1 MLPRRYF
8 IIAVRATP
16 GYVQNNFLRMRKMKE
31 CFGIHFGF
39 FFEDHIGDAQ
49 AIRKCYECEDFEK
62 CYKVALIQSLKSL
75 KMEIRQGVRNL
86 RNSMG
91 GSHSEFPFG

>member
-1 MLPRRYF
+1 
-8 IIAVRATP
+8 
-16 GYVQNNFLRMRKMKE
+16 MKS
-31 CFGIHFGF
+31 CFGTHFGF
-39 FFEDHIGDAQ
+39 FFEDHIVDEQ
-49 AIRKCYECEDFEK
+49 AMKKCYECEDFEK
-62 CYKVALIQSLKSL
+62 CFKMSLIQSLKGL